1 MEDDGLG
8 RGRQVVVSM
17 EEFVDIGTEIEEL
30 GSGGSLAYGEDM
42 AWREIYTL
50 YGLAEERE
58 IIGEEQ

>member
-1 MEDDGLG
+1 
-8 RGRQVVVSM
+8 M

-30 GSGGSLAYGEDM
+30 GSGGSLAYGGDM